1 MVEDSEPV
9 STDARGQNTYCHA
22 LEKYLDEYTPREVTI
37 EFSQRFK
44 HHEGIA
50 IECGSNSI
58 TSKRINDLQ
67 DSNQNQGVKGFFSE
81 PFFRTETKIIVKNS
95 KRDLLTQ
102 EELPLSSF
110 TRQSDLSFTVGVI
123 EKTTSEE
130 ALKSIYPNAIR
141 KEVDKRKTAI
151 QSLQSDGEGSI
162 DAYISDEVL
171 LPSVLRVLPASDFSI
186 EPKLYGLTN
195 EYYGIVLYDDPKSPY
210 LFDTLK
216 EKVNTWIN
224 SEEGQKEKEKLERE
238 TNYSATSRALK
249 FFISL
254 NTLYNL
260 PPLVLLLLIFLL
272 PVILLFFII
281 LLFSCIA
288 KIPLF
293 NMVLNWIRHRGQ
305 ENNKIAHI
313 INVFVSGTNN
323 TLIPQYIDRNAVV
336 ALLREVGDPLL
347 QASHQNI
354 PLEVEV
360 EQVAENLAHKAKS
373 NPYFLKVLKALLA
386 TVKDATREET
396 DKWLRSVIT
405 RVFEK
410 IEQNMF
416 NNK

>member
-1 MVEDSEPV
+1 MRLKYWLIALIFCLFLLFFSSSTQARIRQEFGQETSKNSVSPVQIQAQNTENNYEFKFGMVEDSEPV
-9 STDARGQNTYCHA
+9 STDARSQNTYCHA

-50 IECGSNSI
+50 IECGPNSI

-171 LPSVLRVLPASDFSI
+171 LPSVLRDCL
-186 EPKLYGLTN
+186 
-195 EYYGIVLYDDPKSPY
+195 
-210 LFDTLK
+210 
-216 EKVNTWIN
+216 
-224 SEEGQKEKEKLERE
+224 
-238 TNYSATSRALK
+238 
-249 FFISL
+249 
-254 NTLYNL
+254 
-260 PPLVLLLLIFLL
+260 
-272 PVILLFFII
+272 
-281 LLFSCIA
+281 
-288 KIPLF
+288 
-293 NMVLNWIRHRGQ
+293 
-305 ENNKIAHI
+305 
-313 INVFVSGTNN
+313 
-323 TLIPQYIDRNAVV
+323 
-336 ALLREVGDPLL
+336 
-347 QASHQNI
+347 
-354 PLEVEV
+354 
-360 EQVAENLAHKAKS
+360 
-373 NPYFLKVLKALLA
+373 
-386 TVKDATREET
+386 
-396 DKWLRSVIT
+396 
-405 RVFEK
+405 
-410 IEQNMF
+410 
-416 NNK
+416 